1 MNGYRA
7 IVSARFRT
15 LLQYR
20 AAAFAGIVT
29 QLFWG
34 LILTMIF
41 EGFFRST
48 TASQP
53 MELEEV
59 VTYIWLGQAFFAL
72 LPWNVDHD
80 IRALI
85 RSGTVSYELLR
96 PLDLYTLWFSRVLA
110 MRTAPTLLRSVPLV
124 AVAGLLL
131 NMQAPATWEAAGAF
145 VLAML
150 AALLLSC
157 AITTLLSISMLWT
170 VSGDGVAGLAPAVVV
185 VFSGALVPV
194 PFFPGWAQTVLEILP
209 FRGLVDIPFRL
220 YLGHIPAGDAVFHLV
235 HQLAWTV
242 GLVVFGR
249 WVLSRGV
256 RRLVVQ
262 GG

>member
-1 MNGYRA
+1 MISYWA

-20 AAAFAGIVT
+20 VAAMAGLGT

-34 LILTMIF
+34 LTLTMIF
-41 EGFFRST
+41 EGFFRSS

-53 MELEEV
+53 MDLEEV

-72 LPWNVDHD
+72 QPINVERD
-80 IRALI
+80 IRDLI
-85 RSGTVSYELLR
+85 RTGAVSYELLR

-124 AVAGLLL
+124 VIAVPLL
-131 NMQAPATWEAAGAF
+131 NMQAPATWEGAGVF

-150 AALLLSC
+150 GALLLSC
-157 AITTLLSISMLWT
+157 AITTLLNISMLWT
-170 VSGDGVAGLAPAVVV
+170 VSGDGVAGIAPAAVLI
-185 VFSGALVPV
+185 FSGALVPV
-194 PFFPGWAQTVLEILP
+194 PFFPDWAQTVLEILP
-209 FRGLVDIPFRL
+209 FRGLVDSPFRL
-220 YLGHIPAGDAVFHLV
+220 YLGHIPPGDAVFTLA
-235 HQLAWTV
+235 HQLAWSV
-242 GLVVFGR
+242 GLVIVGR